1 MLEYGCLKIRLFA
14 GSDGRHF
21 VDILGSLFRQNPDG
35 VIKGYDPYD
44 KSFLIQYRY
53 CDQSISAEEFGC
65 IFPVVSGSDKD
76 KILFHQIFHLYI
88 LIIGHQC
95 LCRNNAN
102 QLPLHDHI
110 ASIHRLAVD
119 SDGTD
124 LMQGLPYRHV
134 RGQIHILYRHNAS
147 RAILRVIQ
155 KPVDIRTRILAHLI
169 QQLIDYIGRHIFQQ
183 IHRVVRIHGIQDVL
197 DLLAGKAVKK
207 RLPLVIIHIRKYFCC
222 LILLNHPE
230 YDCQIPVV

>member
-1 MLEYGCLKIRLFA
+1 M
-14 GSDGRHF
+14 
-21 VDILGSLFRQNPDG
+21 
-35 VIKGYDPYD
+35 
-44 KSFLIQYRY
+44 
-53 CDQSISAEEFGC
+53 
-65 IFPVVSGSDKD
+65 
-76 KILFHQIFHLYI
+76 
-88 LIIGHQC
+88 
-95 LCRNNAN
+95 
-102 QLPLHDHI
+102 
-110 ASIHRLAVD
+110 D

>member
-1 MLEYGCLKIRLFA
+1 M
-14 GSDGRHF
+14 
-21 VDILGSLFRQNPDG
+21 
-35 VIKGYDPYD
+35 
-44 KSFLIQYRY
+44 
-53 CDQSISAEEFGC
+53 
-65 IFPVVSGSDKD
+65 
-76 KILFHQIFHLYI
+76 
-88 LIIGHQC
+88 
-95 LCRNNAN
+95 
-102 QLPLHDHI
+102 
-110 ASIHRLAVD
+110 D

-155 KPVDIRTRILAHLI
+155 KPVDIRTRILAHL
-169 QQLIDYIGRHIFQQ
+169 GRHIFQQ

-197 DLLAGKAVKK
+197 DLLAGKTVKK